1 MAYEVITLNLIPSGD
16 VPVIHA
22 AQYDKNRQLNFAL
35 KLGDDDFNPSGYD
48 LELQI
53 RKVDNNIVTVA
64 PSLVNNNV
72 VTFLSTEQMTACSG
86 TNLGEIQITKDDL
99 DIATLHFYLV
109 VQRDVL
115 AGGMTSTSDI
125 HNLEEQI
132 EELLPEA
139 LGNQYYTKDQTNTLL
154 DGKAD
159 VSDIPD
165 MSDYYTKSETY
176 SSNEVNTLLSGKADT
191 SSLAAV
197 ATSGSYNDLSNKPTI
212 PAAQVN
218 ADWDAISGVAMI
230 LNKPTIPDAQVQSDW
245 AQSDNTKVDYIKNKP
260 TIPTIE
266 TATIQNVAIATFP
279 DGADNVP
286 VKSLKVDI
294 EPNLSGVSSV
304 NVYRMGKNLIGKNG
318 GWNSSGVY
326 EPTASAICSE
336 KLKVN
341 QGLQFIAQ
349 KSQAFTSTWSE
360 LRVIVFDTNG
370 DYVSQSVVLGYSA
383 LVSSVYTVGANV
395 GFIAFSVYLNGN
407 DKSNIDSFNV
417 MVEVGN
423 TATTYEP
430 YNGTTYPISLGGTY
444 YGGTLDVTNG
454 SLTVKYGRVD
464 LGSLDW
470 NYNSTNQRMDCIS
483 TINNLKAP
491 SSNFVAFNGVCAIY
505 TIVSNQALADKCVA
519 INISGSLRIKDLD
532 YTDATAFKTAMSG
545 KYLTYE
551 LATPTT
557 VTLTPTQVKTLL
569 GNNNIFADSGNV
581 NEVVYFKTGC
591 ESIARLIEAYL

>member
-22 AQYDKNRQLNFAL
+22 AQYDKNRPLNFAL
-35 KLGDDDFNPSGYD
+35 KLGDDDFNPSGYN

-64 PSLVNNNV
+64 PSVVNNNV

-86 TNLGEIQITKDDL
+86 TNLGEIQITKDAL

-139 LGNQYYTKDQTNTLL
+139 LGDQYYTKDQTNTLL

-165 MSDYYTKSETY
+165 MSNYYQKSETY
-176 SSNEVNTLLSGKADT
+176 SSSEVNTLLSAKADT
-191 SSLAAV
+191 SALATV
-197 ATSGSYNDLSNKPTI
+197 ATTGNYNDLSNKPTI

-218 ADWDAISGVAMI
+218 SDWNAESGVAMI

-245 AQSDNTKVDYIKNKP
+245 NQADNTKVDYIKNKP
-260 TIPTIE
+260 TIPTIV

-294 EPNLSGVSSV
+294 DANLSGVSSV
-304 NVYRMGKNLIGKNG
+304 NVYRMGKNLFNKNG
-318 GWNSSGVY
+318 NLTASYFIGSSGALTYSAGWNTTDYELIKQGDYTMSG
-326 EPTASAICSE
+326 ETASGAYYAICWYDEDKTYIS
-336 KLKVN
+336 
-341 QGLQFIAQ
+341 GYQ
-349 KSQAFTSTWSE
+349 KFTQNATSVTIPSNAKYV
-360 LRVIVFDTNG
+360 RYSVHDT
-370 DYVSQSVVLGYSA
+370 A
-383 LVSSVYTVGANV
+383 LDT
-395 GFIAFSVYLNGN
+395 FQLEI
-407 DKSNIDSFNV
+407 
-417 MVEVGN
+417 GN

-430 YNGTTYPISLGGTY
+430 YNGTTYPISLGETLTQ
-444 YGGTLDVTNG
+444 GGVLDVTTG
-454 SLTVKYGRVD
+454 LLTR
-464 LGSLDW
+464 
-470 NYNSTNQRMDCIS
+470 
-483 TINNLKAP
+483 
-491 SSNFVAFNGVCAIY
+491 
-505 TIVSNQALADKCVA
+505 
-519 INISGSLRIKDLD
+519 
-532 YTDATAFKTAMSG
+532 TD
-545 KYLTYE
+545 E
-551 LATPTT
+551 TT
-557 VTLTPTQVKTLL
+557 SQLTPTQVKTLL

-581 NEVVYFKTGC
+581 NELVYFKTGC
-591 ESIARLIEAYL
+591 ESIARLIEAYM

>member
-22 AQYDKNRQLNFAL
+22 AQYDKNRPLNFAL
-35 KLGDDDFNPSGYD
+35 KWGDDDFYPSGYD

-64 PSLVNNNV
+64 PSAVNNNV

-86 TNLGEIQITKDDL
+86 SNLGVIQITKDDL

-115 AGGMTSTSDI
+115 AGGMTSASDI

-176 SSNEVNTLLSGKADT
+176 SSGEVNTLLSAKADT
-191 SSLAAV
+191 SALATV
-197 ATSGSYNDLSNKPTI
+197 ATTGNYNDLSNKPTI

-218 ADWDAISGVAMI
+218 ADWDAVSGVAMI
-230 LNKPTIPDAQVQSDW
+230 LNKPTIPAAQVQSDW
-245 AQSDNTKVDYIKNKP
+245 NQSDNTKVDYIKNKP

-266 TATIQNVAIATFP
+266 TATIQNVAIASFP

-286 VKSLKVDI
+286 LSELEVEI

-304 NVYRMGKNLIGKNG
+304 NVVVNAKNFNSDNLINGQIGNNG
-318 GWNSSGVY
+318 GYTSSTNRITNAINESPYLSHTFLKKGTYTLSISGLDYCTLLTKDKNNNILDNFAGSWNSLPFTFTLTQDGYVLF
-326 EPTASAICSE
+326 TARLSSNADISPSSYNAQIE
-336 KLKVN
+336 
-341 QGLQFIAQ
+341 QG
-349 KSQAFTSTWSE
+349 S
-360 LRVIVFDTNG
+360 
-370 DYVSQSVVLGYSA
+370 
-383 LVSSVYTVGANV
+383 
-395 GFIAFSVYLNGN
+395 
-407 DKSNIDSFNV
+407 
-417 MVEVGN
+417 

-430 YNGTTYPISLGGTY
+430 YNGTTYPISLGE
-444 YGGTLDVTNG
+444 TLTQGG
-454 SLTVKYGRVD
+454 SL
-464 LGSLDW
+464 
-470 NYNSTNQRMDCIS
+470 N
-483 TINNLKAP
+483 
-491 SSNFVAFNGVCAIY
+491 
-505 TIVSNQALADKCVA
+505 
-519 INISGSLRIKDLD
+519 
-532 YTDATAFKTAMSG
+532 
-545 KYLTYE
+545 
-551 LATPTT
+551 
-557 VTLTPTQVKTLL
+557 VKTGLLTRTDTTTSQLSGMPDIRTIL
-569 GNNNIFADSGNV
+569 GNNNIFADSGDIEKV
-581 NEVVYFKTGC
+581 TYFKTGC
-591 ESIARLIEAYL
+591 ESIARLIEAYK

>member
-22 AQYDKNRQLNFAL
+22 AQYDKNRPLNFAL
-35 KLGDDDFNPSGYD
+35 KLGEDDFNPSGYD

-64 PSLVNNNV
+64 PESVNNNV
-72 VTFLSTEQMTACSG
+72 VMFLSTEQMTACSG
-86 TNLGEIQITKDDL
+86 TNLGEIQITKDEL

-159 VSDIPD
+159 VSDLPD

-176 SSNEVNTLLSGKADT
+176 SSTEVNTLLNGKADT

-197 ATSGSYNDLSNKPTI
+197 ATSGNYNDLSNKPTI

-218 ADWDAISGVAMI
+218 SDWNAESGVAMI
-230 LNKPTIPDAQVQSDW
+230 LNKPTIPAAQVQSDW
-245 AQSDNTKVDYIKNKP
+245 NQADNTKVDYIKNKP

-266 TATIQNVAIATFP
+266 TATIQNVAIATFS

-294 EPNLSGVSSV
+294 DANLSGVSSV
-304 NVYRMGKNLIGKNG
+304 NVTVCGFNIFKKQSGMQFVPLKSGTTIYARIFGYNGQFSLYGVKKGLNPLNISNWISLVTISYTDTRSVTFTEDYDYIGI
-318 GWNSSGVY
+318 SSGAYSDLGSGNV
-326 EPTASAICSE
+326 
-336 KLKVN
+336 
-341 QGLQFIAQ
+341 Q
-349 KSQAFTSTWSE
+349 
-360 LRVIVFDTNG
+360 
-370 DYVSQSVVLGYSA
+370 VSLS
-383 LVSSVYTVGANV
+383 
-395 GFIAFSVYLNGN
+395 
-407 DKSNIDSFNV
+407 SFNTF
-417 MVEVGN
+417 
-423 TATTYEP
+423 TA
-430 YNGTTYPISLGGTY
+430 YNGTTYPISLGETLTQ
-444 YGGTLDVTNG
+444 GGVLDVTTG
-454 SLTVKYGRVD
+454 LLTR
-464 LGSLDW
+464 
-470 NYNSTNQRMDCIS
+470 
-483 TINNLKAP
+483 
-491 SSNFVAFNGVCAIY
+491 
-505 TIVSNQALADKCVA
+505 
-519 INISGSLRIKDLD
+519 
-532 YTDATAFKTAMSG
+532 TD
-545 KYLTYE
+545 E
-551 LATPTT
+551 TT
-557 VTLTPTQVKTLL
+557 SQLTPTQVKTLL
-569 GNNNIFADSGNV
+569 GNNIFADSGNV

-591 ESIARLIEAYL
+591 ESIARLIEAYI